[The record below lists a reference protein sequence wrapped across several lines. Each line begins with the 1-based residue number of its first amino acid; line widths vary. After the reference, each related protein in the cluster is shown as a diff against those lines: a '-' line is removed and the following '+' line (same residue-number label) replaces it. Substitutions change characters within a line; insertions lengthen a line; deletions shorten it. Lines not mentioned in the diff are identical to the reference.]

1 MKKVVSIAIDGPSGS
16 GKSTIADLIAKKF
29 GVLHLNSGSLYRAY
43 ALSCARNEIDPN
55 NKSAVINHSQEQ
67 KVWIDVVEGKQMTM
81 LGSEAVDGL
90 LRDEK
95 IGMVASKISA
105 YPEIRELVNVVVRR
119 AASEFGLVAE
129 GRDIGSV
136 VLPKADVKIYLD
148 AKPEIR
154 AKRRFDELLGKVP
167 YEQILQD
174 VIERDKQDS
183 TRLVAPLKRCD
194 DAFYVDSSN
203 LNIFEVCDIIQKE
216 VEKKL

>member
-16 GKSTIADLIAKKF
+16 GKSTIADLVANKLGI
-29 GVLHLNSGSLYRAY
+29 LHLNSGSLYRTF
-43 ALSCARNEIDPN
+43 ALSCVRAGIDALD
-55 NKSAVINHSQEQ
+55 KTAVIEHSRAQ
-67 KVWIDVVEGKQMTM
+67 KVWIDVVCGKQVTM
-81 LGSEAVDGL
+81 LGSEAVDEL

-95 IGMVASKISA
+95 IGMMASTISA
-105 YPEIRELVNVVVRR
+105 YPEIRELVNVIVRR
-119 AASEFGLVAE
+119 AAKDFGLVAE

-154 AKRRFDELLGKVP
+154 AKRRFDELFEKVP

-174 VIERDKQDS
+174 VIARDKQDS

-194 DAFYVDSSN
+194 DAIYVDSSN
-203 LNIFEVCDIIQKE
+203 LSIIEVCDIIQNE
-216 VEKKL
+216 VEKKI